1 MKTKKR
7 ISRNRENTIRAVK
20 NGCFRKNSARLLVAG
35 ILSLV
40 AGVLNA
46 SSAKLVVDAPL
57 KSNPDFSATNIL
69 NLKKN
74 ESVSILKRERGWYEV
89 STSNKQTGW
98 LTLLQ
103 VRYDKAPN
111 ASSPSDLARFIGLR
125 KGHSNVTAT
134 TGVRGIGEKDIKNAK
149 ADFNALVIM
158 EQYKSSPQEAKAFA
172 KSAALKP
179 QSIKYLEKEKE

>member
-7 ISRNRENTIRAVK
+7 ISRKVGFSLHRDNNDSARMNI
-20 NGCFRKNSARLLVAG
+20 ARLLVAG
-35 ILSLV
+35 IFILV

-57 KSNPDFSATNIL
+57 KSNPDFSAKNIL

-74 ESVSILKRERGWYEV
+74 DAVSILKRQRGWYEV

-111 ASSPSDLARFIGLR
+111 ASSASDLARFIGLR
-125 KGHSNVTAT
+125 KRS
-134 TGVRGIGEKDIKNAK
+134 
-149 ADFNALVIM
+149 
-158 EQYKSSPQEAKAFA
+158 
-172 KSAALKP
+172 
-179 QSIKYLEKEKE
+179 